1 MNLSDEATQSLWFQI
16 ESAAYS
22 AIAKSTMSN
31 TFDIYC
37 EHNPSPAKL
46 EVLGVYDWP
55 VWSKEVSKFPWTYKD
70 QESCYIIKGRIIV
83 TPDGGEP
90 QEFKRGDFIT
100 FPQGLSCH
108 WQVVEAVEKYYRF
121 G

>member
-1 MNLSDEATQSLWFQI
+1 MSDI
-16 ESAAYS
+16 
-22 AIAKSTMSN
+22 
-31 TFDIYC
+31 FDIYC

-55 VWSKEVSKFPWTYKD
+55 VWSKEVSEFPWTYKE
-70 QESCYIIKGRIIV
+70 QESCYIIRGRIVV

-100 FPQGLSCH
+100 FPQGMSCH
-108 WQVVEAVEKYYRF
+108 WKVLEAVEKYYRF

>member
-1 MNLSDEATQSLWFQI
+1 MSDTV
-16 ESAAYS
+16 
-22 AIAKSTMSN
+22 
-31 TFDIYC
+31 DIYC

-55 VWSKEVSKFPWTYKD
+55 VWSKEVSEFPWSYKD
-70 QESCYIIKGRIIV
+70 QENCYIIRGRVIV

-90 QEFKRGDFIT
+90 QEFKRGDLIT
-100 FPQGLSCH
+100 FPKGMSCH
-108 WQVVEAVEKYYRF
+108 WNILQAIEKYYRF